1 MAFTALSMLLNRAV
15 HRAGIYRG
23 VTAAKAVCR
32 SEEIVKE
39 FFGTDIL
46 DVVKPLSLRG
56 RILTFAC
63 IDSSAAASIGMYEE
77 MIVQYVNEG
86 FEKPVA
92 DRITII
98 AA

>member
-1 MAFTALSMLLNRAV
+1 MAFTALHTLLNRAV
-15 HRAGIYRG
+15 HRAGIHRG
-23 VTAAKAVCR
+23 VTAAKAVSR

-39 FFGTDIL
+39 FFGADIL
-46 DVVKPLSLRG
+46 EVIKPLSLRG

-86 FEKPVA
+86 FDKSVA
-92 DRITII
+92 DRITIVTT
-98 AA
+98 